1 MAKSGVAFH
10 CHHDRLVEFVT
21 NYDERVAYIKQEKP
35 PAERP
40 LRLRLF
46 QMVPPER
53 LSAGLAEAVNEST
66 RLREESDRL
75 RAEGNRLWEEGHRL
89 WAEASRLWTE
99 STRLWAEGTRLW
111 EEGHR
116 LWAEST
122 RLWTESTRLWAE
134 STRLGVENIAQHMPE
149 LLALHAEL
157 CPECPWNGQ
166 TIFGREENPDG

>member
-89 WAEASRLWTE
+89 WAE
-99 STRLWAEGTRLW
+99 
-111 EEGHR
+111 
-116 LWAEST
+116 ST

>member
-1 MAKSGVAFH
+1 MAKSSGVAFH

-99 STRLWAEGTRLW
+99 STRLWAE
-111 EEGHR
+111 
-116 LWAEST
+116 
-122 RLWTESTRLWAE
+122 

>member
-99 STRLWAEGTRLW
+99 STRLWAE
-111 EEGHR
+111 
-116 LWAEST
+116 
-122 RLWTESTRLWAE
+122 

>member
-75 RAEGNRLWEEGHRL
+75 RAEGNRLW
-89 WAEASRLWTE
+89 
-99 STRLWAEGTRLW
+99 
-111 EEGHR
+111 
-116 LWAEST
+116 
-122 RLWTESTRLWAE
+122 AE